1 MKMRETL
8 LSSSS
13 IKLFGRPLAGLT
25 WSKPEG
31 SSLGAQGFLKEAFK
45 ADGAQLAMIY
55 GYSYQGQYQALMQ
68 PALFLVHGAGSS
80 TSGGKTAS
88 MGLIAKDFEFESDIV
103 FWDYDR
109 ADFSLRLDI
118 DSGPLERILLE
129 AEQQDGGM
137 PYFRGAHTDFRGAH
151 TRFRGAH
158 TRLRSSGE

>member
-1 MKMRETL
+1 MPETL

-13 IKLFGRPLAGLT
+13 VKLFGRVLTGLT
-25 WSKPEG
+25 WTKPVG
-31 SSLGAQGFLKEAFK
+31 TSLSAQGFLKK
-45 ADGAQLAMIY
+45 ALDAATAQLAMIY
-55 GYSYQGQYQALMQ
+55 GYSYQGQYQALLQ
-68 PALFLVHGAGSS
+68 PALFLVHGPGNAAVPPTGLDDSGVARDSDQFAG
-80 TSGGKTAS
+80 
-88 MGLIAKDFEFESDIV
+88 DI
-103 FWDYDR
+103 FYWEYDR